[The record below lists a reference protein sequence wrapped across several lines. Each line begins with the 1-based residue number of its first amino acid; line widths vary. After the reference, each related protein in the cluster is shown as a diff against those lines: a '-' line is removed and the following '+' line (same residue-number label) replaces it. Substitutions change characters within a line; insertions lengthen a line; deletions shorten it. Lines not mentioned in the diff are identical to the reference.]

1 MPLVTIKLA
10 RRKRAT
16 TKAQKAA
23 LIAGITQLMVDVL
36 DKRAQSVTVII
47 DEVDADNWGEGGE
60 MVSVLRKRRSAK
72 TAGGT
77 RRQSAHDPEA

>member
-1 MPLVTIKLA
+1 MPHVNVKIA
-10 RRKRAT
+10 RRNRAA

-23 LIAGITQLMVDVL
+23 LIAGITQVMVDVL

-60 MVSVLRKRRSAK
+60 MVSVLRRRRSTK
-72 TAGGT
+72 
-77 RRQSAHDPEA
+77 